1 VFCVQPEV
9 SDSEKQAFIDLAG
22 ADGEIDA
29 FELKDI
35 LNKEFKKGYEFAP
48 CLFINLILFTNPAHI
63 TSSQSPPLLSPSVTR
78 SAF

>member
-1 VFCVQPEV
+1 MSICLIAVLCVMLRVYVLVQPEV

-35 LNKEFKKGYEFAP
+35 LNKEFKKGNQHNVGFQHWRYQRT
-48 CLFINLILFTNPAHI
+48 C
-63 TSSQSPPLLSPSVTR
+63 
-78 SAF
+78 